1 MIRKFFF
8 LLSFMASSLFSH
20 QTALS
25 YLEIKIDSAM
35 AIETILKKPLQ
46 DMDSDDLKIE
56 FPRSCSDIL
65 PAKKFQKDGF
75 IILKRSLWCGENGLE
90 GSTVWISNLLES
102 DMGVI
107 FRYENKNRLLTSYEP
122 YVLIQKSADQKSSFA
137 YFWLGIEHIL
147 LGIDHLLF
155 VLALLLLVSNVKVL
169 IQTITAFTVA
179 HSITLGFAILGYL
192 KFSVPFIEAMIALSI
207 IFLARELL
215 IKAEVRTLSQTQP
228 WIIAFV
234 FGLFHGMGFA
244 SVLFDI
250 GLPAE
255 NIASS
260 LLFFNLGVEFG
271 QLMFI
276 SVVLG
281 VIWVFKKF
289 TTNHHDMIRETTVYL
304 IGVSA
309 TYWFIERI
317 LVLF

>member
-1 MIRKFFF
+1 MIIKNFF
-8 LLSFMASSLFSH
+8 LLSFMATFLFSH

-25 YLEIKIDSAM
+25 YLELKTDSDM
-35 AIETILKKPLQ
+35 SIEVIVKKPSQ
-46 DMDSDDLKIE
+46 DMSSDDLKIE
-56 FPRSCSDIL
+56 FPRGCSDIL
-65 PAKKFQKDGF
+65 PVTKYDRDGF

-90 GSTVWISNLLES
+90 GSTLWISNLLES
-102 DMGVI
+102 DKGVI
-107 FRYENKNRLLTSYEP
+107 FQYENESRLLTSYEP
-122 YVLIQKSADQKSSFA
+122 YVLIEKSADKKSSFA
-137 YFWLGIEHIL
+137 YVWLGVEHIL

-179 HSITLGFAILGYL
+179 HSITLGLAILGFIQ
-192 KFSVPFIEAMIALSI
+192 FSVPYIEAMIALSI
-207 IFLARELL
+207 IFLSRELL
-215 IKAEVRTLSQTQP
+215 TKTEVKTLSQTHP

-250 GLPAE
+250 GLPPE

-276 SVVLG
+276 FVVLG
-281 VIWVFKKF
+281 VIWVFKKLTKKYHEF
-289 TTNHHDMIRETTVYL
+289 FRKTTAYL
-304 IGVSA
+304 IGIA
-309 TYWFIERI
+309 AAYWFIERS